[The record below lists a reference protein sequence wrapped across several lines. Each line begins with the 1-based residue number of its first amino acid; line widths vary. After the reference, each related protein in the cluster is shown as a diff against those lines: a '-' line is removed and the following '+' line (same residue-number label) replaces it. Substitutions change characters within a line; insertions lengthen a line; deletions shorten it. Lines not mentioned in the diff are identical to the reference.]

1 MALSEIQNLKPPED
15 NIISTI
21 NRITASESAKQTD
34 IEKGITASFIDTG
47 KLSEEVQKATEE
59 KIQRVSELMNDYV
72 QSLQKNITI
81 QVDNETGDIMVK
93 VISEED
99 GKVIREIPSE
109 ELLAL
114 AARMEEI
121 SGVFFDQVV

>member
-1 MALSEIQNLKPPED
+1 MALSEILNLKPPED
-15 NIISTI
+15 TILSTI
-21 NRITASESAKQTD
+21 NRIPVSESVKQTD
-34 IEKGITASFIDTG
+34 IEKGITTSFIDTG

-72 QSLQKNITI
+72 HSLQKNITI

-121 SGVFFDQVV
+121 SGVFFDQVI

>member
-15 NIISTI
+15 TIISTI
-21 NRITASESAKQTD
+21 NRITASESVKQTD
-34 IEKGITASFIDTG
+34 LEKGITASFIDTG

-72 QSLQKNITI
+72 HSLQKNITI

-109 ELLAL
+109 EILAL

-121 SGVFFDQVV
+121 SGVFFDQVI